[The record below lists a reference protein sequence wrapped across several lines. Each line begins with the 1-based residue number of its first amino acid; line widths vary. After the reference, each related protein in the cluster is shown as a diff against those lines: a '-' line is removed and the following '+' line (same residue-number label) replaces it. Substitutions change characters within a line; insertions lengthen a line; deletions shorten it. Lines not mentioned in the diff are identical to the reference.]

1 MFCVVGIFCI
11 FCIIFIIGI
20 FCIIFLIDIFSIIR
34 LLFSSSSQK
43 HLTSQVCWLF
53 LSLSLY
59 IFVFV
64 FVFFLDPA
72 YSLSDE
78 TGSRDHF
85 RDQNGLESV
94 SRPIWDQIVTLPR
107 VTRLVSRPFLR
118 PKWSR
123 FRSRDKYRHQNVILS
138 AYCISYSES
147 FRHLLLKNIAHHM
160 CLRFSLCLCPLL
172 LGGTG
177 SVHSGTGWYLVVLG
191 QNREALVARAIFF
204 QIYGLHGVNH
214 QII

>member
-72 YSLSDE
+72 YSLSDK

-94 SRPIWDQIVTLPR
+94 SRPI
-107 VTRLVSRPFLR
+107 
-118 PKWSR
+118 
-123 FRSRDKYRHQNVILS
+123 
-138 AYCISYSES
+138 
-147 FRHLLLKNIAHHM
+147 
-160 CLRFSLCLCPLL
+160 
-172 LGGTG
+172 
-177 SVHSGTGWYLVVLG
+177 
-191 QNREALVARAIFF
+191 
-204 QIYGLHGVNH
+204 
-214 QII
+214 